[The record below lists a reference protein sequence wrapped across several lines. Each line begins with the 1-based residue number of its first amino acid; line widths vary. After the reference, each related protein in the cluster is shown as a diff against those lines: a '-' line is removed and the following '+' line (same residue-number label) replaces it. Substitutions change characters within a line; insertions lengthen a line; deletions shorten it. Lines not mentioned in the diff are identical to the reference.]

1 MEGNCNWRREGG
13 ASWYQPDS
21 SQVHVPCF
29 QKHCPGH
36 TPQPVL
42 SETRYAILLL
52 RVFTHPICSSW
63 RSLPLQETGRKECI
77 IVHCTTPSQQ
87 HFSPPAFLL
96 LMYVFSFCLKNV
108 HSSLR
113 FCSMV
118 DSWWCHTGH
127 PQAELF
133 CLFHSYSTLSMSPCS
148 VRKQGL
154 DRDTCVHLCISGA

>member
-36 TPQPVL
+36 THQPVL